1 MSENTYRLV
10 RFSDDYNL
18 SDFDCGHDLCN
29 SWLRE
34 HAASSIRAGVC
45 AVYLLVEPADDCERV
60 VGYFAINPTQVASSD
75 VPSKQ
80 ARGDGKVIIVDP
92 DDSALVAFY
101 VANGFRPCA
110 VQGILACYLKVSTAR
125 ALLG

>member
-1 MSENTYRLV
+1 MPHTSHRLV

-18 SDFDCGHDLCN
+18 SDFDCGHDVYN
-29 SWLRE
+29 SWLRH
-34 HAASSIRAGVC
+34 HAATSVRSGVC
-45 AVYLLVEPADDCERV
+45 AVDELVEHADDCERV

-75 VPSKQ
+75 VPSNQ
-80 ARGDGKVIIVDP
+80 ARGGGKVIIVDP
-92 DDSALVAFY
+92 DAPPLTRFY

-110 VQGILACYLKVSTAR
+110 VHGSLACHLKVSTAR